1 MQQNK
6 VKKQNKMAKY
16 LLGENFKPTKLS
28 KYFWAFSLTIIFA
41 GLILLCTVGFNLG
54 MDFTGGNIISVKTG
68 AAVDDPATFNDVSNR
83 IEHVLADNG
92 LSASQIQK
100 AGTSAEIEV
109 QVQYQ
114 NINGDMTAI
123 NAKVQADLTTEFSA
137 EGYTVA
143 PSQTKSASAS
153 GELLLNSFLALAI
166 AILVILIYIA
176 IRFELVSGLAAIIT
190 LFHDVIVMCAMV
202 LIFRIEVN
210 AAFIA
215 ALITILGYS
224 VNNTIVVFDRIREN
238 MKLDSLSNL
247 SNSEIANLSIRQTL
261 TRTMGTSITTI
272 GAVVMLAVL
281 GVSSIQ
287 QFIIPI
293 IFGLIVGTYAAIFI
307 SAPLW
312 AKIITNSRFDK
323 RSPNY
328 VPRKNKKDSE
338 KRSLATESAT
348 IDENSAQVIEAEAKP
363 IVE

>member
-1 MQQNK
+1 MQNK
-6 VKKQNKMAKY
+6 AKKTNKVTEY
-16 LLGENFKPTKLS
+16 LYSERFKPTKLS
-28 KYFWAFSLTIIFA
+28 KYFWAFSLTIILA
-41 GLILLCTVGFNLG
+41 GLILLCAVGFNLG
-54 MDFTGGNIISVKTG
+54 MDFTGGNVISVKTG
-68 AAVDDPATFNDVSNR
+68 AAVADSAAFNNVSTR
-83 IEHVLADNG
+83 IEKVLADNG
-92 LSASQIQK
+92 LAVSQIQK
-100 AGTSAEIEV
+100 AGTGAEMEV

-123 NAKVQADLTTEFSA
+123 NAKVQNDLTTEFAA
-137 EGYTVA
+137 EGYSVT

-190 LFHDVIVMCAMV
+190 LFHDVIVMCAFV

-238 MKLDSLSNL
+238 LKLDSLSNL

-261 TRTMGTSITTI
+261 ARTMGTSITTI
-272 GAVVMLAVL
+272 AAVVMLAVL

-293 IFGLIVGTYAAIFI
+293 IIGLIVGTYAAIFI

-328 VPRKNKKDSE
+328 VPRKNKKDNE
-338 KRSLATESAT
+338 KKISATESAKV
-348 IDENSAQVIEAEAKP
+348 DQNEAPVVEAEAKP
-363 IVE
+363 VAD